1 MAKGVKH
8 FFKNG
13 TEHKGS
19 IHKMPNGTTHS
30 GKSHSAS
37 SKPVVHFKDLSKR
50 AKTKAKK

>member
-30 GKSHSAS
+30 GKTHGAS
-37 SKPVVHFKDLSKR
+37 SKPVVHFKDLS
-50 AKTKAKK
+50 ASAKKKSKA